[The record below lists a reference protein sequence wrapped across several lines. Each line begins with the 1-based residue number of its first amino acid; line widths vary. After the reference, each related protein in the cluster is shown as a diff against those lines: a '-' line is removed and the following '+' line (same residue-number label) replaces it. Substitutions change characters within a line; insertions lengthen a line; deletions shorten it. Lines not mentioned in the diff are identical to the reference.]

1 MHILL
6 AKLTVFMMVFLIIHR
21 IAKIS
26 RFARHHRI
34 SLIVRNIAEILIFY
48 TAITALF
55 IIISFLLIG
64 NANTVMYYYHNNN
77 IAVPIIIF
85 IAAVLNIIKIHTY

>member
-1 MHILL
+1 MYMFL
-6 AKLTVFMMVFLIIHR
+6 AKLIVFMMIFITIHG
-21 IAKIS
+21 ITKIS

-55 IIISFLLIG
+55 TISSFLLIG

-77 IAVPIIIF
+77 IAVPIILF